1 MTRLPKGP
9 KGPSGLQD
17 KLDNYLFRPIG
28 FIFIVVFFLL
38 LFIAA
43 LGG

>member
-1 MTRLPKGP
+1 MTKLPKDS
-9 KGPSGLQD
+9 KGVQD